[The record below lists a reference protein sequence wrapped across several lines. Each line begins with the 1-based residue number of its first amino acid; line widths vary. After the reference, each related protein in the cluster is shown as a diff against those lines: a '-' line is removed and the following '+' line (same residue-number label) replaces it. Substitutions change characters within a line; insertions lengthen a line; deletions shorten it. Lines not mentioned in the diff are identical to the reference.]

1 MTNKIDIRPTFLNA
15 DDRIRVMCM
24 IHDALMMCIKMS
36 IRLEKMNEMSKDE
49 AKSMVDNFSVIMTI
63 VSETIGLNEE
73 ETKQYMKQS
82 LSDIGMNPDAV
93 LDGVLHSNRPN

>member
-15 DDRIRVMCM
+15 DDRIKVMCL

-36 IRLEKMNEMSKDE
+36 IRLEKSNQMSKVE
-49 AKSMVDNFSVIMTI
+49 IENITENFSVIMTM
-63 VSETIGLNEE
+63 VSKTIGLNEE
-73 ETKQYMKQS
+73 ETNQYMKQS